1 MKLPYESATSGE
13 KAMTEIQKILRKFSC
28 SKFATGTDFETG
40 EVFVQ
45 FEHKKQLIN
54 LKVNAKNYAASWLK
68 ENPYNSRRKSTKQEH
83 ESKALDIGNLAIYS
97 LLRDWIKG
105 QVTMIEIGCLSFEA
119 AFLSH
124 IMLPNGKVVLEEIR
138 DKKVLI
144 DIAITSMA
152 T

>member
-1 MKLPYESATSGE
+1 MKLPYENATSGE
-13 KAMTEIQKILRKFSC
+13 RAMTEIQKILRKFGC

-40 EVFVQ
+40 ELFVQ
-45 FEHKKQLIN
+45 FNHKGHMIN
-54 LKVNAKNYAASWLK
+54 LKVNAKNYAAAWLK
-68 ENPYNSRRKSTKQEH
+68 ENPYTSRKRCTKQEH

-124 IMLPNGKVVLEEIR
+124 IMLPSGKVVMEEIM
-138 DKKVLI
+138 DKKLLI
-144 DIAITSMA
+144 DFDKMG
-152 T
+152 

>member
-1 MKLPYESATSGE
+1 MKLPYENATSGE
-13 KAMTEIQKILRKFSC
+13 RAMTEIQKILRKFGC

-40 EVFVQ
+40 ELFVQ
-45 FEHKKQLIN
+45 FNHKGHMIN
-54 LKVNAKNYAASWLK
+54 LKVNAKNYAAAWLK
-68 ENPYNSRRKSTKQEH
+68 ENPYTSRKRCTKQEH

-124 IMLPNGKVVLEEIR
+124 IMLPSGKVVMEEIM
-138 DKKVLI
+138 DKKLLI
-144 DIAITSMA
+144 DFDKGK
-152 T
+152 

>member
-13 KAMTEIQKILRKFSC
+13 KAMTEIQKILRKFNC
-28 SKFATGTDFETG
+28 SKFATGTDFDTG

-45 FEHKKQLIN
+45 FGHKGQLIN
-54 LKVNAKNYAASWLK
+54 LKVNAKNYAAAWLK
-68 ENPYNSRRKSTKQEH
+68 ENPWSSRRKCTKQAH
-83 ESKALDIGNLAIYS
+83 ESKALEIGGLAIYS

-124 IMLPNGKVVLEEIR
+124 IMLPNGNVVIEEIKE
-138 DKKVLI
+138 KKVLI
-144 DIAITSMA
+144 DFDKER
-152 T
+152 